1 MERCGKKRFLLL
13 VVMLTGAMIA
23 GRSRAAE
30 LRAGAAVGDMTPP
43 AFNPASHTPVL
54 DPPGYDGPRQ
64 WDFSEPYKDLN
75 GNGHWDPGEPYV
87 DENNN
92 GRYDG
97 IYLGGGTGRIGQP
110 PTKAADPITARA
122 FVIDNGTKVIAVEV
136 LDVIGMFNTDMDR
149 IRALVRAKLGPNA
162 IDEIFISSTHDE
174 SAPDVIGLWGPG
186 IDSAIAQGQP
196 ANSGVDDYWMNFAEN
211 RAAQAIADAYNSREP
226 AVLKFA
232 ETEQPKDFLTC
243 WSSYPFVRASKI
255 LVMQAVS
262 TQGHHTIFTLGNY
275 GIHAESLSFNPDPV
289 QKYWLS
295 ADWIYW
301 ERAALEAH
309 YGGVAIEM
317 AGAVGS
323 VETPEVF
330 ANGSVSRTPT
340 GEYDAHH
347 PAGCRTIF
355 ATQGTPVP
363 LGYYDETRAIGEG
376 VANQVIGAL
385 NASPRVYPAVA
396 LSFQRVSFLAPI
408 SNGDFVLAAFFGVFP
423 HRQLYL
429 NGQPAPAV
437 VQVSSD
443 PASGLPPENEF
454 LSYEVSPLE
463 SGFQFKTELV
473 TYTIG
478 PAQFISSPG
487 EEFPVGYIRGFQGPD
502 QMPNPSE
509 PVADFV
515 SAHMDG
521 QYRFIEGLGED
532 MLGYLFPQ
540 ANAVG
545 IPTIEEVLGGVNVS
559 DVDQFGCN
567 HSDDSEATDPTTGD
581 VVASEAASLLETTG
595 APQSS
600 NDTIAAGRYIWP
612 DFTFHRDPLG
622 EGTLG
627 CSDGYASFTPAPGP
641 AAGVLVQGPNGL
653 QTILMPGV
661 GTRMAGA
668 VRALGF
674 IDYNGAF
681 QGPNPTVDTRGVE
694 LPGGRKIF
702 VDVYPDMSN
711 LTQ

>member
-1 MERCGKKRFLLL
+1 MARCREKRFLLL
-13 VVMLTGAMIA
+13 VAILAAVMIA
-23 GRSRAAE
+23 SRSSAAQ
-30 LRAGAAVGDMTPP
+30 LRVGAAVGDMTPP
-43 AFNPASHTPVL
+43 VFNPSSHTPAV

-64 WDFSEPYKDLN
+64 WDFTEPYKDLN

-87 DENNN
+87 DEDGN

-110 PTKAADPITARA
+110 PSMAADPITARA

-136 LDVIGMFNTDMDR
+136 LDVIGIFNTDMDR
-149 IRALVRAKLGPNA
+149 IRALVSAQLGPNA

-186 IDSAIAQGQP
+186 VDSSIAEGQL
-196 ANSGVDDYWMNFAEN
+196 ANSGVDDYWMNFAEH
-211 RAAQAIADAYNSREP
+211 RAAQAIVDAYNSRQP

-232 ETEQPKDFLTC
+232 ETEQPEDFLTC

-262 TQGHHTIFTLGNY
+262 AQDHHTIFTLGNY
-275 GIHAESLSFNPDPV
+275 GIHAESLSFNPDPN
-289 QKYWLS
+289 QKYWMS

-323 VETPEVF
+323 VETPKVF
-330 ANGSVSRTPT
+330 AGGSVSQTPT
-340 GEYDAHH
+340 GEYDAGH

-363 LGYYDETRAIGEG
+363 VGYYNETRAIGEG
-376 VANQVIGAL
+376 VAGQVIDAL
-385 NASPRVYPAVA
+385 NASAQVYPEAPI
-396 LSFQRVSFLAPI
+396 SFKRESFLAPI
-408 SNGDFVLAAFFGVFP
+408 TNGDFVIAAFFGVFP

-429 NGQPAPAV
+429 NGEPATAV
-437 VQVSSD
+437 TEVASD
-443 PASGLPPENEF
+443 PASGLPPETEF
-454 LSYEVSPLE
+454 LSYLASPLE
-463 SGFQFKTELV
+463 PGFQFKTELV

-502 QMPNPSE
+502 QMPNPSG

-515 SAHMDG
+515 TAHMDG
-521 QYRFIEGLGED
+521 RYRFIEGLGED
-532 MLGYLFPQ
+532 MLGYLFPE

-545 IPTIEEVLGGVNVS
+545 IPTIDDVLGGVDVS
-559 DVDQFGCN
+559 DVDRFGCN

-581 VVASEAASLLETTG
+581 VVASEAASLLETSG
-595 APQSS
+595 ASS
-600 NDTIAAGRYIWP
+600 NASIATGRYIWP
-612 DFTFHRDPLG
+612 DLTFHRDPLG

-627 CSDGYASFTPAPGP
+627 CSDGYASFTPAPGL
-641 AAGVLVQGPNGL
+641 ALGVVVQEPSGL
-653 QTILMPGV
+653 KTILTPGA
-661 GTRMAGA
+661 GLSMAGA

-674 IDYNGAF
+674 IDYNGTF
-681 QGPNPTVDTRGVE
+681 QGSNPTVDTRGVE
-694 LPGGRKIF
+694 LPNGQKIF
-702 VDVYPDMSN
+702 VDVYPDMPN
-711 LTQ
+711 LPQ

>member
-1 MERCGKKRFLLL
+1 MARSREKRFLLL
-13 VVMLTGAMIA
+13 VVILAGVMVA
-23 GRSRAAE
+23 GRSAAE
-30 LRAGAAVGDMTPP
+30 SRVGAAVADITPP
-43 AFNPASHTPVL
+43 AFNPSSHIPAL

-64 WDFSEPYKDLN
+64 WDFTEPYQDLN

-87 DENNN
+87 DEDNN

-122 FVIDNGTKVIAVEV
+122 FVIDNGAKVIAVEV
-136 LDVIGMFNTDMDR
+136 LDVIGMFNTDMER
-149 IRALVRAKLGPNA
+149 IRALVSAKLGPTA

-174 SAPDVIGLWGPG
+174 SAPDVVGLWGPG
-186 IDSAIAQGQP
+186 IDAAIAQGQL
-196 ANSGVDDYWMNFAEN
+196 ANSGVDDYWMNFAVN
-211 RAAQAIADAYNSREP
+211 RAAQAIVDAYNSRQP

-232 ETEQPKDFLTC
+232 ETGQPSDFLTC

-255 LVMQAVS
+255 LVMQAIS
-262 TQGHHTIFTLGNY
+262 TQHHSTIFTLSNY
-275 GIHAESLSFNPDPV
+275 GIHAESLSFNPDPD

-309 YGGVAIEM
+309 YGGVAIDM

-330 ANGSVSRTPT
+330 AGGSVSPTPT

-363 LGYYDETRAIGEG
+363 LGYYDETSAIGEG
-376 VANQVIGAL
+376 VANQVIDAL
-385 NASPRVYPAVA
+385 NNSPRVYPQPA
-396 LSFQRVSFLAPI
+396 LSFNRVSFLAPI
-408 SNGDFVLAAFFGVFP
+408 TNGDFLIGAFFGVFP

-429 NGQPAPAV
+429 DGELAPAV
-437 VQVSSD
+437 VQVASD
-443 PASGLPPENEF
+443 PASGLPPEDEF
-454 LSYEVSPLE
+454 LTYLVSPTE
-463 SGFQFKTELV
+463 PDFAFKTELV

-487 EEFPVGYIRGFQGPD
+487 EQFPVGYIRGFQGPD
-502 QMPNPSE
+502 QMPNPSA
-509 PVADFV
+509 PVSDFV

-532 MLGYLFPQ
+532 MLGYLFPE

-545 IPTIEEVLGGVNVS
+545 IPTIDDVLGGVNVS
-559 DVDQFGCN
+559 DVDRFGCN
-567 HSDDSEATDPTTGD
+567 HSDDSEATDPGSGD
-581 VVASEAASLLETTG
+581 VIAGNAVSLLAAAG
-595 APQSS
+595 GSQSS
-600 NDTIAAGRYIWP
+600 SIATGRYIWP
-612 DFTFHRDPLG
+612 DFTFHRNPLG

-627 CSDGYASFTPAPGP
+627 CSDSYSSFTPAPGP
-641 AAGVLVQGPNGL
+641 AVGVLVQEPSGL
-653 QTILMPGV
+653 ETVVLPGV
-661 GTRMAGA
+661 KSKLPGA

-674 IDYNGAF
+674 IDYNGVF
-681 QGPNPTVDTRGVE
+681 QGRNPTVDTRGVE
-694 LPGGRKIF
+694 LPGGSEIF
-702 VDVYPDMSN
+702 VDVYPNMP
-711 LTQ
+711 LPP